1 MRLHANARTC
11 PNSRRL
17 LVERVG
23 AGWSVME
30 AAAAAGISD
39 RTARR
44 WLKRWREEGP
54 AGLLDRSSAPHR
66 IPHKT
71 SPGRVREVVRLRR
84 LRMTAAQIAVT
95 LGMALSTVSA
105 VLRRVGLGK
114 RSRLEPPEPPNRYER
129 RRPGELIHVD
139 VKKLGRILRP
149 GHRVTGDRRSQRKT
163 TYTPDGRRIG
173 NAGWELVHVCVDDHS
188 RLAYAEVLADE
199 KAITAAGFLRRAIA
213 FFASHGIKVERVMTD
228 NGAPY
233 RSQLHAH
240 VCHELGLR
248 HLRTQPYR
256 PRTNGKA
263 ERFIQT
269 LLREWAYGR
278 LFRTSADRTAAL
290 EPWLVHYNFTR
301 PHGALSHQPPG
312 SRLTNLPGTYT

>member
-1 MRLHANARTC
+1 MKLHANARTC

-17 LVERVG
+17 LVERVEL
-23 AGWSVME
+23 GWSVVE
-30 AAAAAGISD
+30 AAEAAGITD

-66 IPHKT
+66 IPHRT
-71 SPGRVREVVRLRR
+71 PSQRVREIVRLRR
-84 LRMTAAQIAVT
+84 LRMTAAQIAVA

-105 VLRRVGLGK
+105 VLKRAGLGK

-129 RRPGELIHVD
+129 RRPGELIHID

-149 GHRVTGDRRSQRKT
+149 GHRVTGDRRSKT
-163 TYTPDGRRIG
+163 RNTYTADGRRIG
-173 NAGWELVHVCVDDHS
+173 DAGWEAVHVCVDDHS
-188 RLAYAEVLADE
+188 RLAYAEVLGDE
-199 KAITAAGFLRRAIA
+199 KAATAAGFLRRAVA
-213 FFASHGIKVERVMTD
+213 FFAVHGVTVERVMTD

-233 RSQLHAH
+233 RSQLHAQ
-240 VCHELGLR
+240 VCGELGLR

-278 LFRTSADRTAAL
+278 LFPTSADRTAAL
-290 EPWLVHYNFTR
+290 EPWLTHYNFTR
-301 PHGALSHQPPG
+301 PHGALSHKPPG
-312 SRLTNLPGTYT
+312 TRLTNVPGNYT